1 MSKSMSSQILYFISL
16 YIRENKALLLT
27 ENKRNNLFVYVLRLN
42 VDQID
47 YYGIQEMYN
56 DLQLLKVLTLYLD
69 THIDTRCF

>member
-1 MSKSMSSQILYFISL
+1 MSSQILYFISL